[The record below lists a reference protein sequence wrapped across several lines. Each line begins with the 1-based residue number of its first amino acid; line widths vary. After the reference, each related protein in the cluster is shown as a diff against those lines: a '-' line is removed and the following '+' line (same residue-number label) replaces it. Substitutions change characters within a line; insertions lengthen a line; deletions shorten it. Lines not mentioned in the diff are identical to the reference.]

1 LKKIDLKI
9 DKIKIKNIKMAKSKV
24 RGGAKAHR
32 KKVANRNQKIDG
44 QRNAMQKLF
53 EESMKMQ
60 IEEMKKKDA
69 EAKSGE
75 TENIL

>member
-1 LKKIDLKI
+1 
-9 DKIKIKNIKMAKSKV
+9 MAKSKV

-32 KKVANRNQKIDG
+32 KKVVARNQKIDG

-53 EESMKMQ
+53 EESMRKQ
-60 IEEMKKKDA
+60 IEEMKKQDA

-75 TENIL
+75 TENTL

>member
-1 LKKIDLKI
+1 
-9 DKIKIKNIKMAKSKV
+9 MAKSKV

-32 KKVANRNQKIDG
+32 KKVVARNQKIDG

-53 EESMKMQ
+53 EESMRKQ

-75 TENIL
+75 TENTL

>member
-1 LKKIDLKI
+1 
-9 DKIKIKNIKMAKSKV
+9 MAKSKV

-32 KKVANRNQKIDG
+32 KKVEARNQKIDG

-53 EESMKMQ
+53 EESMRKQ

>member
-1 LKKIDLKI
+1 
-9 DKIKIKNIKMAKSKV
+9 MAKSKV

-32 KKVANRNQKIDG
+32 KKVVARNQSIDG

-53 EESMKMQ
+53 EESMKKQ

>member
-1 LKKIDLKI
+1 
-9 DKIKIKNIKMAKSKV
+9 MAKSKV

-32 KKVANRNQKIDG
+32 KKVVVRNQKIDG

-53 EESMKMQ
+53 EESMRKQ
-60 IEEMKKKDA
+60 IEELKKRDA
-69 EAKSGE
+69 EAKSGD

>member
-1 LKKIDLKI
+1 LKKTDQ
-9 DKIKIKNIKMAKSKV
+9 IKIKKMAKSKV
-24 RGGAKAHR
+24 RGGAAAHR
-32 KKVANRNQKIDG
+32 KKVVARNQKIDG

-53 EESMKMQ
+53 EESMKKQ
-60 IEEMKKKDA
+60 IEELKKRDA

>member
-1 LKKIDLKI
+1 
-9 DKIKIKNIKMAKSKV
+9 MAKSKV

-32 KKVANRNQKIDG
+32 KKVEARNQKIDG

-53 EESMKMQ
+53 EESMRKQ
-60 IEEMKKKDA
+60 IEELKKRDA
-69 EAKSGE
+69 EAKSGD

>member
-1 LKKIDLKI
+1 
-9 DKIKIKNIKMAKSKV
+9 MAKSKV

-32 KKVANRNQKIDG
+32 KKVVARNQKIDG

-53 EESMKMQ
+53 EESMKKQ
-60 IEEMKKKDA
+60 IEELKKKDA

-75 TENIL
+75 TENTL

>member
-1 LKKIDLKI
+1 
-9 DKIKIKNIKMAKSKV
+9 MAKSKV

-32 KKVANRNQKIDG
+32 KKVVARNQQIDG

-60 IEEMKKKDA
+60 IEQLKKKDA

-75 TENIL
+75 TENTL

>member
-1 LKKIDLKI
+1 LKKTDQ
-9 DKIKIKNIKMAKSKV
+9 IKIKKMAKSKV

-32 KKVANRNQKIDG
+32 KKVEARNQKIDG

-53 EESMKMQ
+53 EESMRKQ
-60 IEEMKKKDA
+60 IEELKKRDA
-69 EAKSGE
+69 EAKSGD

>member
-1 LKKIDLKI
+1 LKKTDL
-9 DKIKIKNIKMAKSKV
+9 IKIKTMAKSKV

-32 KKVANRNQKIDG
+32 KKVVARNQKIDG

-53 EESMKMQ
+53 EESMRKQ

-75 TENIL
+75 TENTL

>member
-1 LKKIDLKI
+1 LKKTDQ
-9 DKIKIKNIKMAKSKV
+9 IKIKKMAKSKV
-24 RGGAKAHR
+24 RGGAAAHR
-32 KKVANRNQKIDG
+32 KKVVARNQKIDG

-53 EESMKMQ
+53 EESMKKQ
-60 IEEMKKKDA
+60 IEELKKKDA

>member
-1 LKKIDLKI
+1 
-9 DKIKIKNIKMAKSKV
+9 
-24 RGGAKAHR
+24 
-32 KKVANRNQKIDG
+32 VARNQKIDG

-53 EESMKMQ
+53 EESMKKQ
-60 IEEMKKKDA
+60 IEELKKKDA

>member
-1 LKKIDLKI
+1 
-9 DKIKIKNIKMAKSKV
+9 MAKSKV

-32 KKVANRNQKIDG
+32 KKVVARNQSIDG

-53 EESMKMQ
+53 EESMKKQ

-75 TENIL
+75 TENML

>member
-1 LKKIDLKI
+1 
-9 DKIKIKNIKMAKSKV
+9 MAKSKV

-32 KKVANRNQKIDG
+32 KKVVARNQKIDG

-53 EESMKMQ
+53 EESMRKQ
-60 IEEMKKKDA
+60 IEELKKRDA
-69 EAKSGE
+69 EAKSGD

>member
-1 LKKIDLKI
+1 
-9 DKIKIKNIKMAKSKV
+9 MAKSKV
-24 RGGAKAHR
+24 RGGAAAHR
-32 KKVANRNQKIDG
+32 KKVEVRNQKIDG

-53 EESMKMQ
+53 EESMKKQ
-60 IEEMKKKDA
+60 IEELKKKDA

>member
-1 LKKIDLKI
+1 
-9 DKIKIKNIKMAKSKV
+9 MAKSKV

-32 KKVANRNQKIDG
+32 KKVVDRNQQIDG
-44 QRNAMQKLF
+44 QRKAMQKLF
-53 EESMKMQ
+53 EKSMKMQ

-69 EAKSGE
+69 ESKSGE

>member
-1 LKKIDLKI
+1 LKKTDQ
-9 DKIKIKNIKMAKSKV
+9 IKTKEMAKSKV
-24 RGGAKAHR
+24 RGGAAAHR
-32 KKVANRNQKIDG
+32 KKVVARNQKIDG

-53 EESMKMQ
+53 EESMKKQ
-60 IEEMKKKDA
+60 IEELKKKDA

>member
-1 LKKIDLKI
+1 
-9 DKIKIKNIKMAKSKV
+9 MAKSKV

-32 KKVANRNQKIDG
+32 KKVVARNQSIDG

-53 EESMKMQ
+53 EESMKKQ
-60 IEEMKKKDA
+60 IEEMKKKDS

>member
-1 LKKIDLKI
+1 
-9 DKIKIKNIKMAKSKV
+9 MAKSKV

-32 KKVANRNQKIDG
+32 KKVVARNQKIDG

-53 EESMKMQ
+53 EESMRKQ

>member
-1 LKKIDLKI
+1 
-9 DKIKIKNIKMAKSKV
+9 MAKSKV

-32 KKVANRNQKIDG
+32 KKVEARNQKIDG

-53 EESMKMQ
+53 EESMKKQ
-60 IEEMKKKDA
+60 IEELKKKDA

>member
-1 LKKIDLKI
+1 LKKTDL
-9 DKIKIKNIKMAKSKV
+9 IKIKKMAKSKV

-32 KKVANRNQKIDG
+32 KKVEARNQKIDG

-53 EESMKMQ
+53 EESMRKQ

-75 TENIL
+75 TENTL

>member
-1 LKKIDLKI
+1 LKKTDQ
-9 DKIKIKNIKMAKSKV
+9 IKIKKMAKSKV
-24 RGGAKAHR
+24 RGGAAAHR
-32 KKVANRNQKIDG
+32 KKVVARNQSIDA

-53 EESMKMQ
+53 EESMKKQ
-60 IEEMKKKDA
+60 IEELKKKDD

>member
-1 LKKIDLKI
+1 LKKTDQ
-9 DKIKIKNIKMAKSKV
+9 IKIKKMAKSKV

-32 KKVANRNQKIDG
+32 KKVVARNQKIDG

-60 IEEMKKKDA
+60 IEQLKKKDA

-75 TENIL
+75 TENTL

>member
-1 LKKIDLKI
+1 LKKTDQ
-9 DKIKIKNIKMAKSKV
+9 IKIKKMAKSKV
-24 RGGAKAHR
+24 RGGAAAHR
-32 KKVANRNQKIDG
+32 KKVVARNQKIDG

-53 EESMKMQ
+53 EESMRKQ

-75 TENIL
+75 TENTL